1 MLKRRIFSVIICM
14 LFLITPLTS
23 IALAE
28 DEPSSK
34 FASQNHLRYIY
45 INYVDTILTITS
57 GGLAN
62 VYGIVYK
69 SVNGE
74 EIYLY
79 STLQR
84 NINGNWSNIK
94 GWYAYSTT
102 SSAIINE
109 EYLVTHG
116 EYRVETNYY
125 VSGYDGGYDCGTV
138 YSAVINY

>member
-1 MLKRRIFSVIICM
+1 MKKRIFSVIVCM
-14 LFLITPLTS
+14 LFIITPLTHL
-23 IALAE
+23 ALAA
-28 DEPSSK
+28 DESSLRLG
-34 FASQNHLRYIY
+34 SQNQLRHV
-45 INYVDTILTITS
+45 YVNIIESSLVIS
-57 GGLAN
+57 LGGTAK
-62 VYGIVYK
+62 VYGYAQK
-69 SVNGE
+69 SINGE
-74 EIYLY
+74 EIHLY

-116 EYRVETNYY
+116 QYRVETNYY